1 MAVKMI
7 HQKNTIFL
15 FALISFLIIP
25 DVRSKRT
32 FFFSLILKKMA
43 SVFILQSKHIAKMER
58 YIMKDIKRV
67 V

>member
-15 FALISFLIIP
+15 FALIYFLIIP

-32 FFFSLILKKMA
+32 FFLSLRLTKMA
-43 SVFILQSKHIAKMER
+43 SVFILQSNISQKWKGTL
-58 YIMKDIKRV
+58 
-67 V
+67 